1 MSLKVKIP
9 FVEFESK
16 VPVVS
21 LRIGDRDIYA
31 LLDTGSESTLID
43 EILLNVAKSRK
54 LKKALSFTGIN
65 GETEKKQV
73 VVITDNFLLS
83 TGQEIHLAG
92 IASDLSAISTHFK
105 SAYNSAV
112 VISAVLGCDFLETY
126 DVKIDFEEHVIELY
140 L

>member
-1 MSLKVKIP
+1 MSLTVRIP

-21 LRIGDRDIYA
+21 LMIGDREIYA

-43 EILLNVAKSRK
+43 EKLLDVAKSRK
-54 LKKALSFTGIN
+54 LRRHLSFTGIN
-65 GETEKKQV
+65 GETEKKRV
-73 VVITDNFLLS
+73 VVISDDFLLPV
-83 TGQEIHLAG
+83 GNKINIAG
-92 IASDLSAISTHFK
+92 IASDLSAISNHFK
-105 SAYNSAV
+105 TSYGSEV

-126 DVKIDFEEHVIELY
+126 NVKIDFEEHLIEIY